1 MVSQTQFLSAGLHGD
16 GRWIVPITISLGSYE
31 RRKNFLM
38 ETKSS
43 EVDLSDLVDSS
54 DNDLK
59 NKEKCDEQLWVKV
72 NIEQSGFYRVK
83 YEDKLA
89 ARLRKAIEHNSLEA
103 TDKFGMYHLLILT
116 RDDILIC
123 CYFMYTVFIHIIIEQ
138 WFLMV

>member
-1 MVSQTQFLSAGLHGD
+1 
-16 GRWIVPITISLGSYE
+16 
-31 RRKNFLM
+31 M
-38 ETKSS
+38 EMKSS
-43 EVDLSDLVDSS
+43 EVDLSDLVDSF

-83 YEDKLA
+83 YEYKLA

-123 CYFMYTVFIHIIIEQ
+123 CYFMYTVFIHIIIEH